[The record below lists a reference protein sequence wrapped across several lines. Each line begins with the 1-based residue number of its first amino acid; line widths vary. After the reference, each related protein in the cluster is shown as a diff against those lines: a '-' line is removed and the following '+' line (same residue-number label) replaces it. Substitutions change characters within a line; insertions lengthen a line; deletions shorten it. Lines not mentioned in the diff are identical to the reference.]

1 MIRALEAARLTAQF
15 GVVSRSPHEWTPISL
30 PKWSSTHQSELLPD
44 ESTNHSRPGGM
55 WVGNCCRTYCIHH
68 DRLVGLKDWP
78 IRLRQFGHDW
88 SGFVVCTE
96 ILWLVTSWPVPTN
109 LWTINPRILK
119 HNVRHL
125 RSRSAIGLEFNLD
138 AAARNWSTKS
148 RSIKNGKWQ
157 GLFYCKN
164 WHPKIYLGDLT

>member
-1 MIRALEAARLTAQF
+1 MNGHPYLCWNGVQHINRSCYPMNQLIIVGRAACESAIVVVPTVFVMIGWWAWE
-15 GVVSRSPHEWTPISL
+15 
-30 PKWSSTHQSELLPD
+30 
-44 ESTNHSRPGGM
+44 
-55 WVGNCCRTYCIHH
+55 
-68 DRLVGLKDWP
+68 DWP

-88 SGFVVCTE
+88 SSFVVCTE

-125 RSRSAIGLEFNLD
+125 RWRSAIGLEFNLD